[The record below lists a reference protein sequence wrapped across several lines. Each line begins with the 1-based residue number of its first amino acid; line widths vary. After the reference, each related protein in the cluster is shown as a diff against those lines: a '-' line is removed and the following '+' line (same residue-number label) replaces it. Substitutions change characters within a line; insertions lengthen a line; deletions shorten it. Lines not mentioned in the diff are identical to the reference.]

1 VSIQIP
7 CLERGR
13 KIRRELTRYVSSAV
27 VAILVY
33 IIGGVVYQR
42 TVMHQ
47 RGWRQ
52 LPNYAVWAGIVG
64 FASDFVVIMTSSCL
78 RLIPGLGKRRGY
90 NRVGEE
96 GSDAGYGGGMARG
109 RGSGGGGFG
118 ARDDENRL
126 IDQLDE
132 EWED

>member
-1 VSIQIP
+1 M
-7 CLERGR
+7 
-13 KIRRELTRYVSSAV
+13 

-33 IIGGVVYQR
+33 IIGGIVYQR

-52 LPNYAVWAGIVG
+52 LPNYHVWAGMVG
-64 FASDFVVIMTSSCL
+64 FISDFFVILTSSCL
-78 RLIPGLGKRRGY
+78 RLIPGRRGSGGY
-90 NRVGEE
+90 NRLGENGGE
-96 GSDAGYGGGMARG
+96 GSPRGGFGARG
-109 RGSGGGGFG
+109 RG
-118 ARDDENRL
+118 RDDENRL